1 MRVGG
6 AAIGY
11 SILGTCRL
19 LGLNPVAYL
28 SDVVPTLARGVER
41 EDLAALMP
49 KAWPL
54 AHPESALEP
63 LR

>member
-6 AAIGY
+6 AAIAY

-19 LGLNPVAYL
+19 LGLNPLAYV

-49 KAWPL
+49 NAWLL
-54 AHPESALEP
+54 AHPEAALVP
-63 LR
+63 VR